1 MLFSK
6 SYSDTAVDRAAH
18 WIRFL
23 DNLQFLLTEVQ
34 EAEHQDV
41 LIQFYQNQHLGM
53 FNRKKIES
61 AKRFLLFQNGIFL
74 KVLEHMFDGSQSDF
88 KKFEKESILKA
99 GNYGFGA
106 NEGKTLYKGYL
117 KSKTQFSKYKNSGI
131 EWAEEFYIPTI
142 IDQGLSIEDIEE
154 YVNNPFED
162 EIDEEHEYELDDLEE
177 EEEEEEDWGDDN
189 KQLIKLF
196 ANAHLDEKKRY
207 KIYQTYF
214 EAELREYSDI
224 YNAETLK
231 KLDDIRHRFGAKSD
245 KENKTDFNEVAQS
258 FLKYEWGEKSPKRLF
273 NAFELLSEIMKSQKI
288 KTKFNFN
295 VPQSP
300 DDGSNKLT
308 YIPVNFFSLRDQIV
322 ATEKF
327 SFEFLDLDYPEFGK
341 PYSMY
346 SYPFRIPMTGNMY
359 LFPTMTLKLGEK
371 SYVLAKANIALSLGE
386 FDEIKSKASDFAE
399 AKCQQGMVINYGLE
413 NWDSNNLGQDYKE
426 TVEEYIKKAEERDK
440 VFGRKVAPKIKK
452 IIKDNKNV
460 SESKKEKVLRAMSQ
474 FKFEVSASSMDYYE
488 PEDLFNLQTISEAE
502 RRDHYDECGS
512 FFDSFECEILEKL
525 LDLGMPLNIEALK
538 SGYGWLPNIVME
550 ILVIERFFHAISG
563 KSLDYD
569 SDEIM
574 GIITP
579 SNLMYLGDLD
589 L

>member
-1 MLFSK
+1 MFFSK

-41 LIQFYQNQHLGM
+41 LIQFYQNQNLGM
-53 FNRKKIES
+53 FDRKKIES

-106 NEGKTLYKGYL
+106 NVGKTLYKDYL
-117 KSKTQFSKYKNSGI
+117 KCKAQFSEYKNSGI

-154 YVNNPFED
+154 YINNPPED
-162 EIDEEHEYELDDLEE
+162 EIDEEPEYELDDL
-177 EEEEEEDWGDDN
+177 EEEEDWGDDN

-196 ANAHLDEKKRY
+196 ANAYLDEKKRF

-224 YNAETLK
+224 YNSEILK
-231 KLDDIRHRFGAKSD
+231 KLDGIAHRFGKKSD
-245 KENKTDFNEVAQS
+245 KENKTDFYEVAQYFS
-258 FLKYEWGEKSPKRLF
+258 KYEWGEKSPKRLF

-288 KTKFNFN
+288 KTKFNFL
-295 VPQSP
+295 VPQSA
-300 DDGSNKLT
+300 DDGSNTFT

-341 PYSMY
+341 PYSMH
-346 SYPFRIPMTGNMY
+346 SYPFRIPIPGNMY
-359 LFPTMTLKLGEK
+359 LFPTMTLRLGEK
-371 SYVLAKANIALSLGE
+371 SYVLAKGNIALSLGE

-413 NWDSNNLGQDYKE
+413 NWDSNNFGQDYKE
-426 TVEEYIKKAEERDK
+426 TLKRYIKEAEERDQ
-440 VFGRKVAPKIKK
+440 VFGRKSAPKIKK

-460 SESKKEKVLRAMSQ
+460 SKSKKEKVLMAMSQ
-474 FKFEVSASSMDYYE
+474 FKFEVSAFSMDYYE
-488 PEDLFNLQTISEAE
+488 PEYLFNLQIISAAE
-502 RRDHYDECGS
+502 RCDHYDECGS

-550 ILVIERFFHAISG
+550 ILVIERLFQAISG

-569 SDEIM
+569 SDELL
-574 GIITP
+574 GIITA
-579 SNLMYLGDLD
+579 SNLMYLRELGL
-589 L
+589 